1 MLFITSIHPAKFFI
15 VSFKKQDDCP
25 ICMTK
30 LSEEPDDDDE
40 LEQHSDGTN
49 DEVNSNV

>member
-1 MLFITSIHPAKFFI
+1 
-15 VSFKKQDDCP
+15 
-25 ICMTK
+25 MTK